1 MTQHIIII
9 GFKSAGKSSIGKIL
23 AKRLEYEFLDLD
35 DEIIQW
41 HEQKTG
47 EKMTCR
53 SMMKKYGDDYFRNLE
68 HKVFGKMLATDRPK
82 VLAVGGGT
90 PMMNAN
96 RNIMKQHTVIHI
108 DVPKEIIFERIMIN
122 GKPAFFPDDRSPFQA
137 FHELWE
143 ERDPVFKKIAS
154 VTVENTGSVQDAV
167 KRILSRLP
175 IQLKMT

>member
-23 AKRLEYEFLDLD
+23 ANRLACEFLDLD
-35 DEIIQW
+35 DKIIQW

-53 SMMKKYGDDYFRNLE
+53 SMMKKYGDDYFRHLE
-68 HKVFGKMLATDRPK
+68 HKIFGKMLTADSQT

-90 PMMNAN
+90 PMMKAN
-96 RNIMKQHTVIHI
+96 RELMKNHTVIHI
-108 DVPKEIIFERIMIN
+108 DTPKEIIIERIMKT

-143 ERDPVFKKIAS
+143 ERDPVFKKIAGI
-154 VTVENTGSVQDAV
+154 TVENTRTIEDAV
-167 KRILSRLP
+167 KKILSRLP